1 MDRLQ
6 SMRVFCQVASAGSF
20 TRAAAELDMS
30 VAAASR
36 MVVDLENHIR
46 TRLLN
51 RTTRSVT
58 LTEAGEEY
66 FARCTHILAQ
76 IEEADKVMCDQS
88 TDASGKLRFLIGSA
102 VVMYQLAPMLQTFRL
117 RHPKVILD
125 VHLAERPVDLV
136 AERFDLA
143 VQPSNHVTSD
153 SVVARKLIG
162 TSMILCASPDY
173 LRQRGTPL
181 TPQDL
186 QTHDC
191 LSLADEAHSES
202 WRLQSG
208 QEETRVRPTNVLTS
222 NNVRVLLEAASSGM
236 GIAFTLCHPVQP
248 ELKAGRLVRVLPAYR
263 GDDMEH
269 LIVYPSRKYL
279 RPKVRA
285 MIAFLQEVYGMETP
299 VDGAPA
305 VARDAAVSPSG
316 RPLMAA

>member
-1 MDRLQ
+1 
-6 SMRVFCQVASAGSF
+6 
-20 TRAAAELDMS
+20 MS
-30 VAAASR
+30 VAATSR
-36 MVVDLENHIR
+36 MVVDLEQHIR

-66 FARCTHILAQ
+66 FARCIHILAQ
-76 IEEADKVMCDQS
+76 IEDADRVMCDQS
-88 TDASGKLRFLIGSA
+88 TDASGRLRFLIGSA
-102 VVMYQLAPMLQTFRL
+102 VVMHQLAPTLQAFRV
-117 RHPKVILD
+117 RNPKVTLD

-153 SVVARKLIG
+153 SVVARRLIG
-162 TSMILCASPDY
+162 TSMILCASPEY
-173 LRQRGTPL
+173 LRKNGTPNV
-181 TPQDL
+181 PMDL
-186 QTHDC
+186 QEHDC
-191 LSLADEAHSES
+191 LSLADETHSES
-202 WRLQSG
+202 WRLQIG
-208 QEETRVRPTNVLTS
+208 EEEARIRPRNVLTS

-285 MIAFLQEVYGMETP
+285 MIEFLQEVYN
-299 VDGAPA
+299 APGSPGSQKVYVQQPSSESLL
-305 VARDAAVSPSG
+305 VA
-316 RPLMAA
+316 